1 MNKYANR
8 GVGNEELGGCEQRRG
23 PAGGVVGLRPAEFPR
38 FLFASLIEVPFSQG
52 TTGEETPQ
60 DGKSG
65 HGSLEQT
72 VAVEVPAAQC

>member
-1 MNKYANR
+1 MSKYANC

-23 PAGGVVGLRPAEFPR
+23 LAGGVVGLRPAEFPR
-38 FLFASLIEVPFSQG
+38 FLFASLIEVPFSPG

-72 VAVEVPAAQC
+72 LALERLAAQC